1 MIPEFATLGEA
12 VRTSFPL
19 DSCRIV
25 AVHEHG
31 DAAVALFDTRPSA
44 EPYLYEVHYQRENG
58 RWSEGSSSNGA
69 GWQRLKPD
77 SDLGVVTTWG
87 EAPAGADQV
96 RAELEGHVLEEAV
109 VSGLYFLVWWDVP
122 AADPQVSA
130 FRVNGEWVRAPT
142 MWELFQAQR
151 ATWLRSRGS

>member
-1 MIPEFATLGEA
+1 VIPEFATLDEA
-12 VRTSFPL
+12 VRASFPQ

-25 AVHEHG
+25 AIHERG
-31 DAAVALFDTRPSA
+31 DAAIALLDTRPSA
-44 EPYLYEVHYQRENG
+44 EPYLYEVHYQRANG

-77 SDLGVVTTWG
+77 SDLGVVTAWG

-96 RAELEGHVLEEAV
+96 RAALEGHVLEEAV
-109 VSGLYFLVWWDVP
+109 ASGVYFVVWWDVP
-122 AADPQVSA
+122 ASDPQVSA

-142 MWELFQAQR
+142 MSELFQAQR

>member
-1 MIPEFATLGEA
+1 VIPEFAMLDEA
-12 VRTSFPL
+12 VRASFSL
-19 DSCRIV
+19 GSCRIV

-77 SDLGVVTTWG
+77 SDLGVVTAWG

-109 VSGLYFLVWWDVP
+109 VSGVYFVVWWDVL
-122 AADPQVSA
+122 AADPQVST

-142 MWELFQAQR
+142 MGDLFQAQR

>member
-44 EPYLYEVHYQRENG
+44 EPYLYEGHYQRENG

-77 SDLGVVTTWG
+77 SELGVVTAWG

-109 VSGLYFLVWWDVP
+109 VSGVYFVVWWDVL
-122 AADPQVSA
+122 ASDPQVSA

-151 ATWLRSRGS
+151 AMWLRSRGS

>member
-1 MIPEFATLGEA
+1 MIPEFATLDEV
-12 VRTSFPL
+12 VRASFPL

-31 DAAVALFDTRPSA
+31 DAAVALFDTRPST
-44 EPYLYEVHYQRENG
+44 EPYLYEVHYQRDNG

-69 GWQRLKPD
+69 GWQRLKSD
-77 SDLGVVTTWG
+77 SGLGVVTAWG

-96 RAELEGHVLEEAV
+96 RAELGGHVVEEV
-109 VSGLYFLVWWDVP
+109 VASGVYFVVWWDVP
-122 AADPQVSA
+122 ASEPQVSA

-142 MWELFQAQR
+142 KRELFQAQR
-151 ATWLRSRGS
+151 ASWLRSRGS